1 MNLKRLKIV
10 KVTMVA
16 ALQFSCFWGISQT
29 QVEDNNTSNST
40 LFEEITKLDSIFF
53 SAYNTGNTKTYE
65 SFISKDIEFF
75 HDKNGFIDS
84 KPRIIKSFEKMVGAE
99 RTTSY
104 SITRKLVE
112 NSQEVYEIP
121 EFGALQKGTHQFV
134 EINDDQKK
142 ITQAKFIHLWK
153 KENGNWL
160 ITKVISYDHQPIK
173 DKLNPDEKFIT
184 LTKEQLDAYV
194 GKYQFS
200 PEFILTIVREQNKL
214 YGLAQGDKIEIKP
227 YDEHKFLIATDNS
240 KIEFKLNENNTIK
253 GMEMESKNGIMKAQ
267 KIAE

>member
-10 KVTMVA
+10 QITIVT
-16 ALQFSCFWGISQT
+16 ALQLSCFWGISQT
-29 QVEDNNTSNST
+29 QVENNNLTNST
-40 LFEEITKLDSIFF
+40 LFEEISKLDSIFF
-53 SAYNTGNTKTYE
+53 SAYNTGNTQTYE
-65 SFISKDIEFF
+65 SFISKHIEFF

-84 KPRIIKSFEKMVGAE
+84 KSRIMKSFEKMVETE

-104 SITRKLVE
+104 SITRRLVE
-112 NSQEVYEIP
+112 NSLEVHEIP

-134 EINDDQKK
+134 EINDNQKS

-153 KENGNWL
+153 KEKGNWL
-160 ITKVISYDHQPIK
+160 ITKVISYDHQPVK

-184 LTKEQLDAYV
+184 LTQEQLDAYT
-194 GKYQFS
+194 GKYQFA

-240 KIEFKLNENNTIK
+240 KIEFKLNEDNTIK
-253 GMEMESKNGIMKAQ
+253 WIEMESKNGIMKAQ